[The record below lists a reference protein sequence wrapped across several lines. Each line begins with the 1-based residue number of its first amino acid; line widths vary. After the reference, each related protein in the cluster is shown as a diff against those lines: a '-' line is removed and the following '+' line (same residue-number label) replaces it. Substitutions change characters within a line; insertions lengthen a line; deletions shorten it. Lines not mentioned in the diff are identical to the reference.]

1 MNENGCRDFVRH
13 RQNIPHDNNQSPYIN
28 IRSNTKLEKDKGELS
43 TKNDN
48 LLQKNTNLE
57 NQLKNI
63 VQQKILLDNEI
74 SDLNEINQKQR
85 QRIDCSQRSLDLVKD
100 QIQNLEKE
108 KEELEAKN
116 NNLVQRNTNLEINL
130 ILLSK
135 MLYLKM
141 NNRGFVNVIDNKGE
155 NDEHPFINSRKD
167 DLNKVM
173 NIKSPRTVTEYLW
186 IPNNTKVDQTIM
198 KANDDD
204 DDDADVDT

>member
-13 RQNIPHDNNQSPYIN
+13 RQNIPHDNNQSPYIKYN
-28 IRSNTKLEKDKGELS
+28 ELEKDKGELS

-85 QRIDCSQRSLDLVKD
+85 QRIDCSQRSLDLKYQFRNQFDLAKQNALFEDEVSNYQSALGVIINFQLSDDDQNYGVKLNNT
-100 QIQNLEKE
+100 IS
-108 KEELEAKN
+108 ELNDNIKKYI
-116 NNLVQRNTNLEINL
+116 INL
-130 ILLSK
+130 K
-135 MLYLKM
+135 QDTV
-141 NNRGFVNVIDNKGE
+141 VNME
-155 NDEHPFINSRKD
+155 E
-167 DLNKVM
+167 
-173 NIKSPRTVTEYLW
+173 IKSPRTVTEYLW

>member
-85 QRIDCSQRSLDLVKD
+85 QRIDCSQRSLDLKYQFRNQFDLAKQNALFEDEVSNYQSALGVIINFQLSDDDQNYGVKLNNT
-100 QIQNLEKE
+100 IS
-108 KEELEAKN
+108 ELNDNIKKYI
-116 NNLVQRNTNLEINL
+116 INL
-130 ILLSK
+130 K
-135 MLYLKM
+135 QDTV
-141 NNRGFVNVIDNKGE
+141 VNMEEVKT
-155 NDEHPFINSRKD
+155 
-167 DLNKVM
+167 L
-173 NIKSPRTVTEYLW
+173 
-186 IPNNTKVDQTIM
+186 
-198 KANDDD
+198 
-204 DDDADVDT
+204 